1 MLAQTLISV
10 GGIALVVVL
19 ARWLGV
25 RRPAASLDAKAAA
38 DLAEFTLAGFVADDV
53 ALGGDSG
60 GALVSG
66 RIAGQGGRFAL
77 IKPHGSHWAVRGLA
91 APVAATVE
99 NADLIVES
107 GDPMFGP
114 VRLRIGAEA
123 AETLAARLR
132 AQTGHQ

>member
-10 GGIALVVVL
+10 GGIALVVLL

-25 RRPAASLDAKAAA
+25 RRPAAGLDAKAAV
-38 DLAEFTLAGFVADDV
+38 DLAEFTLAGFAAEDV
-53 ALGGDSG
+53 ALGADGG
-60 GALVSG
+60 GAVVS
-66 RIAGQGGRFAL
+66 GQGGRFAL
-77 IKPHGSHWAVRGLA
+77 IKPHGSHWAVRGIA
-91 APVAATVE
+91 APVAVTVE
-99 NADLIVES
+99 SDDLIVDG

-132 AQTGHQ
+132 AQAG

>member
-1 MLAQTLISV
+1 MLAQTLISI

-53 ALGGDSG
+53 ALGADGG
-60 GALVSG
+60 GALVS
-66 RIAGQGGRFAL
+66 GQGGRFAL

-91 APVAATVE
+91 PPVAVTVE
-99 NADLIVES
+99 SADLIVES

-123 AETLAARLR
+123 GETLAARLR
-132 AQTGHQ
+132 AQAGRHT

>member
-10 GGIALVVVL
+10 GGIALVVLL

-25 RRPAASLDAKAAA
+25 RRPAAGLDAKAAA
-38 DLAEFTLAGFVADDV
+38 DLAEFTLAGFVANDV
-53 ALGGDSG
+53 ALGADGG
-60 GALVSG
+60 GAMVS
-66 RIAGQGGRFAL
+66 GQGGRFAL

-91 APVAATVE
+91 APAAVTVE
-99 NADLIVES
+99 NADLIVDS

-132 AQTGHQ
+132 AQAGHQ